1 MKFPESIR
9 LPAGTPR
16 LWGQEGGQ
24 FLPTALS
31 VVGPVR
37 WIGIWGLLSQMFEL
51 IFLMR
56 PKCFFVCFRWF

>member
-16 LWGQEGGQ
+16 LWGQEGGL

-37 WIGIWGLLSQMFEL
+37 WIGIWGLLSQMFEREE
-51 IFLMR
+51 IFFNKTEQSLS
-56 PKCFFVCFRWF
+56 